1 MYIDSQSNSLC
12 LWCHSAKNR
21 KKLGIFLLC
30 QIQVCRA
37 GDQRVK
43 FLDTPFKSNEW
54 WNPCKWTYLLS
65 QVLTELLGA
74 SSLGMCWAW
83 FSHTTWEGCGAL
95 YYIIHRIRPEFP
107 LVIYSGLINNFC
119 IFALFLLKMQM
130 HCRNFWKLYC
140 QKHREKRERSKP
152 KALISFFFY
161 GSWSEFMSQRKWC
174 HIWC

>member
-1 MYIDSQSNSLC
+1 MYIDSQSDSLC

-21 KKLGIFLLC
+21 KKVGIFLLC

-95 YYIIHRIRPEFP
+95 YIIHRIRPEFP
-107 LVIYSGLINNFC
+107 LVIYSRLINNFC